1 MAPGRAESDFGL
13 KGWIDTLG
21 LKQIFLIFSVT
32 YVFHFS
38 CVLQP
43 SQETWKQ
50 CLCKM
55 FGSNKVHY
63 GKRGSG
69 VLWVLVVTDWKKKH
83 PIPSFSIGSSPVADR
98 CFVTLLAKKWKQ
110 ISGNSNK
117 QIANFRFRRKIG
129 EISMHVLFWRRV
141 NRCKISH
148 RRINCCENLKF
159 LRYSDKWFRVLRQE

>member
-1 MAPGRAESDFGL
+1 MGPTVVWNSLLIELSWPKLCSNGSR
-13 KGWIDTLG
+13 KGWIRLWPAG
-21 LKQIFLIFSVT
+21 LNWHFGAETDLFNFQCNLCFS
-32 YVFHFS
+32 FS

-83 PIPSFSIGSSPVADR
+83 PIPSFSKGSSPVADR

-129 EISMHVLFWRRV
+129 EISMHVLF
-141 NRCKISH
+141 
-148 RRINCCENLKF
+148 
-159 LRYSDKWFRVLRQE
+159 